1 MNDIITLHIVE
12 RNFQNCNRFET
23 KKCLAIC
30 FEFYGVVFT
39 GGIMCVTIVMLRISY
54 VGAGM
59 LFSILNEQIRSTNIF
74 KLVNRRF
81 SSGVEG
87 RGEGT

>member
-1 MNDIITLHIVE
+1 LSS
-12 RNFQNCNRFET
+12 ET
-23 KKCLAIC
+23 FKTVIGLKQKKCLAIC

-39 GGIMCVTIVMLRISY
+39 GGIMCVTIIMLRISY
-54 VGAGM
+54 VGARM